1 MPASKIAFIGL
12 GELERLLDNPEIPL
26 LARNIVRT
34 GISNFQASGPM
45 PLRMAELI
53 LDELLT
59 KLISMGESVGADD
72 LTEIERRVEYIKDAI
87 IAVNVSIDK
96 IDINADPQAINEGFT
111 ASILRALAERGF
123 IQRDFLVSFVDELPP
138 DIKNLV
144 RAVIADF
151 QRISY

>member
-45 PLRMAELI
+45 PLKMAKLI
-53 LDELLT
+53 LDSLLA
-59 KLISMGESVGADD
+59 KLALMGESVDADD
-72 LTEIERRVEYIKDAI
+72 LAEIERRVEYIKDAV
-87 IAVNVSIDK
+87 ADVNVGIDE

-111 ASILRALAERGF
+111 ASLLRALAERGF

>member
-12 GELERLLDNPEIPL
+12 GELERLLDNREIPP
-26 LARNIVRT
+26 LARDIIRT